1 PTVAAE
7 AEGAGGRGRSPI
19 DSCVF
24 ESPVAPHESARH
36 GVGAAED
43 GEATAGDAGLGS
55 RLSGSTRTDTF
66 RVFAGDPRQTSLDNP
81 WNRRCRQS
89 RRRFKKPPARAGS
102 CGDVHNSPVS
112 PSAAKPDTADTNDT
126 STNKATAFSVSTTS
140 GDGFLGS
147 SVQTFASIYGFVANW
162 AIQPGLRTLNV

>member
-1 PTVAAE
+1 M
-7 AEGAGGRGRSPI
+7 S
-19 DSCVF
+19 
-24 ESPVAPHESARH
+24 HESARQ

-43 GEATAGDAGLGS
+43 GEAAAWDAGLGS
-55 RLSGSTRTDTF
+55 RLSGSTRIVHVASSRSIQGKPAKPLEGTLSVAASF
-66 RVFAGDPRQTSLDNP
+66 QKASRPGREL
-81 WNRRCRQS
+81 RRCSQ
-89 RRRFKKPPARAGS
+89 
-102 CGDVHNSPVS
+102 SPVS
-112 PSAAKPDTADTNDT
+112 SSAAQPDTADTNDT